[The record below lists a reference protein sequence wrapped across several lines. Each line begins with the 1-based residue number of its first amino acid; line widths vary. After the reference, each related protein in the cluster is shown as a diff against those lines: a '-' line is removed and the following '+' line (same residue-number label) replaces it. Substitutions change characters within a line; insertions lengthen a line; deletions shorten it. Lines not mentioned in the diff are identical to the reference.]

1 MHYPI
6 PAPASSPAVSHR
18 LRPGQRVL
26 RALLPAAVLGA
37 GLWLFPSEA
46 SAAPRCSS
54 KPAVCAR
61 IANER
66 KARPQPAPIARTAS
80 TPTTLAR
87 QSSSRCNSKPIV
99 CARLESMGGVRAP
112 QPPVTLASHAA
123 GDRCT
128 SKPAVCARL
137 KLKPKAAPMTLA
149 KDDPRGV
156 TEAAQ

>member
-1 MHYPI
+1 MHDSI
-6 PAPASSPAVSHR
+6 LAPASTAAVSRR
-18 LRPGQRVL
+18 LPLGQRAL

-37 GLWLFPSEA
+37 GLWLLPSDA

-66 KARPQPAPIARTAS
+66 KARPQPAPIARTVSA
-80 TPTTLAR
+80 PATLAR
-87 QSSSRCNSKPIV
+87 HSSSRCGSKPIV
-99 CARLESMGGVRAP
+99 CARLESMGGTRAP

-123 GDRCT
+123 GDRCN

-149 KDDPRGV
+149 KDDPR
-156 TEAAQ
+156 

>member
-1 MHYPI
+1 MHDSM
-6 PAPASSPAVSHR
+6 PAPVSSQAASRR
-18 LRPGQRVL
+18 LPVGQRAL
-26 RALLPAAVLGA
+26 RALLPAVVLGA
-37 GLWLFPSEA
+37 GLWLVPSDA

-66 KARPQPAPIARTAS
+66 KARPQPAVMMRTPS
-80 TPTTLAR
+80 TPVTVAQRSSAR
-87 QSSSRCNSKPIV
+87 CSSKPIV
-99 CARLESMGGVRAP
+99 CARLESMGGTRAP

-137 KLKPKAAPMTLA
+137 KLKSKAAPMTLA
-149 KDDPRGV
+149 KDDPR
-156 TEAAQ
+156 

>member
-1 MHYPI
+1 MHDSTS
-6 PAPASSPAVSHR
+6 APVSSLAVSRR
-18 LRPGQRVL
+18 LPVGQRAL

-37 GLWLFPSEA
+37 GLWLLPSDA

-80 TPTTLAR
+80 APATLAR
-87 QSSSRCNSKPIV
+87 NSSPRCSSKPIV
-99 CARLESMGGVRAP
+99 CARLESMGGMRAP
-112 QPPVTLASHAA
+112 QPPVTLASNAA

-137 KLKPKAAPMTLA
+137 KLKPKSAPMTLA
-149 KDDPRGV
+149 KDDPR
-156 TEAAQ
+156 

>member
-1 MHYPI
+1 MHYSN
-6 PAPASSPAVSHR
+6 PAPPSSPVASRR
-18 LRPGQRVL
+18 LRLGRRAL
-26 RALLPAAVLGA
+26 SALLPAAVLGA
-37 GLWLFPSEA
+37 GLWLFPSDA

-66 KARPQPAPIARTAS
+66 KARPQPAPVARSAS
-80 TPTTLAR
+80 TPTILAR
-87 QSSSRCNSKPIV
+87 NSPARCSSKPIV
-99 CARLESMGGVRAP
+99 CARLESMGGTRAP

-123 GDRCT
+123 SDRCT

-149 KDDPRGV
+149 KDDPR
-156 TEAAQ
+156 